1 MDIVAVKNN
10 DNVQKNPQKEGGNTD
25 TQKIYVY
32 KDGAV
37 TEGFDPTIASKTC
50 QAAPTQI
57 KIFDSSSAVEVNS
70 EKKVF

>member
-10 DNVQKNPQKEGGNTD
+10 ENVKTTTKEGGAD

-37 TEGFDPTIASKTC
+37 TEGFDPMIASKTC
-50 QAAPTQI
+50 QAAPT
-57 KIFDSSSAVEVNS
+57 
-70 EKKVF
+70 